1 MTEAVAKFACEMG
14 VVAKATGVGDLA
26 QGLVTWIARPPR
38 HAWRAR
44 SHRSGRRKAA
54 LPAPLLAR
62 LQSDRAALRK
72 LKALLRKAAERSV
85 EGLQCGHQWPTLH
98 VFCRS

>member
-62 LQSDRAALRK
+62 LQSDRAALRQTQSVITK
-72 LKALLRKAAERSV
+72 GRRALGRRPLEPHRSSAPRI
-85 EGLQCGHQWPTLH
+85 HT
-98 VFCRS
+98 